1 MRMTHFN
8 ASADRALQTQPST
21 SGSTLESADEAVAE
35 QSAAPEESRPEDH
48 ATGTQKAAPVRLRS
62 AITRRS
68 TRSSSPAVKLAD
80 SELVG
85 LRCTIW

>member
-1 MRMTHFN
+1 MTPLTAFV
-8 ASADRALQTQPST
+8 DRALQTQPST

-48 ATGTQKAAPVRLRS
+48 ATGTQKAAPVRLTTTV
-62 AITRRS
+62 TRRS
-68 TRSSSPAVKLAD
+68 TRSSSPAVKLAG